1 MEPTKFIYGRANKVM
16 KDWLKENPKASNKK
30 QAENYDIAVIT
41 SIVDYLQANWEQ
53 NEMSKDDNLKN
64 LLAGVDLKV

>member
-53 NEMSKDDNLKN
+53 NEKLKEDDLNRM
-64 LLAGVDLKV
+64 LAGIDLKT